1 MDEEDICPTET
12 ALEVIGGKWKGMV
25 LFYLIDSTRRF
36 NELRRLIPNVTQ
48 RMLTK
53 QLRDLEAHGIVH
65 RKVYPEV
72 PPRVE
77 YTLTDIG
84 KKLVPTIKSLE
95 KWGQHYLKQQ
105 DKG

>member
-95 KWGQHYLKQQ
+95 KWGQYYLKQQ